1 MTLSITALCHYGECR
16 DLFIV
21 MLNVIILKVL
31 LLSFCAVGIT
41 ASHSQGDQ
49 MIGKKILPNILK
61 SSLNCCQTKKAQI
74 FTSKLNLNFQNI
86 YIKQFMK
93 PKKYLQQARL

>member
-16 DLFIV
+16 DFFIV

-41 ASHSQGDQ
+41 ASQGDQ
-49 MIGKKILPNILK
+49 MIGKKYLPNILK

-74 FTSKLNLNFQNI
+74 FTSKLNLKFQNT
-86 YIKQFMK
+86 YIKPFMK
-93 PKKYLQQARL
+93 PKKCLQQARL